1 MADTWV
7 LVANASQARLYKT
20 EERPKTLSL
29 IKELLHPASRVKGEN
44 LASDRPGHFQ
54 GEAVGMEGTTHGAFN
69 EPTDPKQYEHER
81 FARELASELDSGR
94 TNHAF
99 DKLVIIASPHFHGL
113 INKQLNGHLEKMVV
127 NHIQKDYTELDEKA
141 LLEKLRPF

>member
-1 MADTWV
+1 MADAWV

-20 EERPKTLSL
+20 EERPKTLTL
-29 IKELLHPASRVKGEN
+29 LKELLHPASREKGEN

-54 GEAVGMEGTTHGAFN
+54 GEAPGMDGTTHGAFN

-81 FARELASELDSGR
+81 FARALAKELDDGR
-94 TNHAF
+94 TSNAF
-99 DKLVIIASPHFHGL
+99 QKLTIIASPHFHGL
-113 INKQLNGHLEKMVV
+113 INKQLNGQLAKMDVS
-127 NHIQKDYTELDEKA
+127 HIQKDYTELDEKA